1 MDELL
6 DSMYARAIAKFK
18 ASDTGNLLGA
28 TNLTT
33 VQLDALSRAT
43 AETISAGTPININ
56 LPVQYGG
63 INPDT
68 RVQFRGS
75 HTTPPEQVDATN
87 LNFTLKTGEF
97 LYVLDPRVNRTKGI
111 VYIADDSAAGE

>member
-43 AETISAGTPININ
+43 VETTSAGTPININ
-56 LPVQYGG
+56 PLRNTVGLILIPVY
-63 INPDT
+63 N
-68 RVQFRGS
+68 S
-75 HTTPPEQVDATN
+75 
-87 LNFTLKTGEF
+87 GEAIQ
-97 LYVLDPRVNRTKGI
+97 PQCNK
-111 VYIADDSAAGE
+111 